1 MPHETAV
8 KPKGPWSNAE
18 VQRFLEGAEI
28 PVRLACN
35 GADGHPLLVS
45 LWFIPEDGVL
55 WCATQRDA
63 AVASVLSR
71 DPRCAFEVSVESPP
85 YCGVRGKA
93 IARLDDQRGEGVLRR
108 LIQRYLGGF
117 DSKLAR
123 FLLDRV
129 AQETAICIE
138 PETVVSWD
146 FRERMGKSG

>member
-1 MPHETAV
+1 MPRENAV

-18 VQRFLEGAEI
+18 VQRFLEDAEI

-45 LWFIPEDGVL
+45 LWFVPEDGVL

-63 AVASVLSR
+63 AVASVLLR

-93 IARLDDQRGEGVLRR
+93 IARLHDERGEEVLRR
-108 LIQRYLGGF
+108 LIQRYLGGS

-129 AQETAICIE
+129 DQEIAIAIE
-138 PETVVSWD
+138 PETLLSWD
-146 FRERMGKSG
+146 FRERMGERG